1 MIVFITVIASVLL
14 AIVGLVLLISTGKLP
29 KDKKRGRKTAGVV
42 LIILAIVLFFF
53 VNIILPVGDKVDGI
67 LLEQYSK
74 KIWIMQLFPLLQGI
88 NNKRTN

>member
-14 AIVGLVLLISTGKLP
+14 AIVGLVLLISAGKLP
-29 KDKKRGRKTAGVV
+29 EDKKRGRNSRSCFNHSGDSTF
-42 LIILAIVLFFF
+42 LFCEYYSTC
-53 VNIILPVGDKVDGI
+53 GDKVDGI

>member
-14 AIVGLVLLISTGKLP
+14 AIVGLVLLISAGKLP

-53 VNIILPVGDKVDGI
+53 VNIILPVGIRWMGYYLNSI
-67 LLEQYSK
+67 PK
-74 KIWIMQLFPLLQGI
+74 KFG
-88 NNKRTN
+88 

>member
-1 MIVFITVIASVLL
+1 MISINTEVDGIFYPPLPLKSLL
-14 AIVGLVLLISTGKLP
+14 FYEYYDTY
-29 KDKKRGRKTAGVV
+29 
-42 LIILAIVLFFF
+42 
-53 VNIILPVGDKVDGI
+53 GDKVDGI

>member
-14 AIVGLVLLISTGKLP
+14 AIVGLVLLISAGKLP

-53 VNIILPVGDKVDGI
+53 VNIILPVGTRWMAYYLNSI
-67 LLEQYSK
+67 PK
-74 KIWIMQLFPLLQGI
+74 KFG
-88 NNKRTN
+88 

>member
-14 AIVGLVLLISTGKLP
+14 AIVGLVLLISAGKLP

-53 VNIILPVGDKVDGI
+53 VNIILPVGIRWMAYYLKNI
-67 LLEQYSK
+67 QK
-74 KIWIMQLFPLLQGI
+74 KFG
-88 NNKRTN
+88 

>member
-14 AIVGLVLLISTGKLP
+14 AIVGLVLLISAGKLP

-53 VNIILPVGDKVDGI
+53 VNIILPVGI
-67 LLEQYSK
+67 RWMAYYLNSIK
-74 KIWIMQLFPLLQGI
+74 KKFG
-88 NNKRTN
+88 

>member
-14 AIVGLVLLISTGKLP
+14 AIVGLVLLISAGKLP

-53 VNIILPVGDKVDGI
+53 VNIILPVGI
-67 LLEQYSK
+67 RWMSYYLNSIPK
-74 KIWIMQLFPLLQGI
+74 KFG
-88 NNKRTN
+88 